1 MTGYMV
7 NDVSEGILEV
17 CFQQLVFVV
26 QHQIFKRIENGVS
39 NQLALESIKSHLS
52 LQLRGL
58 FWFRLALIQLPKVEA
73 FTLMSVSGVDGLSD
87 PVSRVDLKSC
97 NEDRIS
103 VSEVPMLKLVEFMAL
118 PNDQAFALL
127 EDGELWKL
135 RMQLLYIRGNLRHW
149 GREEFFVYHCAK
161 KAVLP
166 LIVIS

>member
-1 MTGYMV
+1 
-7 NDVSEGILEV
+7 
-17 CFQQLVFVV
+17 
-26 QHQIFKRIENGVS
+26 
-39 NQLALESIKSHLS
+39 
-52 LQLRGL
+52 
-58 FWFRLALIQLPKVEA
+58 
-73 FTLMSVSGVDGLSD
+73 MSVSGVDGLSD

-97 NEDRIS
+97 NEDGIS

-118 PNDQAFALL
+118 PNDQTFALL

-149 GREEFFVYHCAK
+149 GREELFVYHCAK